1 MGAAADAATAGVAV
15 PATAEVIVPATAVV
29 VPATAVVVPA
39 TATAAASHR
48 VLSVC
53 TLYREGT

>member
-1 MGAAADAATAGVAV
+1 VVVPATAEVVV
-15 PATAEVIVPATAVV
+15 PATAEVI
-29 VPATAVVVPA
+29 VPA